1 METGKNLKEKNKEFG
16 AVKKRIQKLQGQ
28 YVTVSYGN
36 GRDEVMISGKVDEV
50 YNHIFTVRG
59 RFKEAFSYVDVYS
72 GQVRLT
78 EG

>member
-1 METGKNLKEKNKEFG
+1 MEIGKDLKDKIKEFG

-28 YVTVSYGN
+28 FVTVSYRS
-36 GRDEVMISGKVDEV
+36 GRDEVRVRGKVDEV